1 MIDCI
6 GDLCNGIHRIER
18 KLEAYKEFYNGF
30 RLHQSL
36 NQQIPEEA
44 AGKGPPP
51 TIDPEHFVW
60 RTHCQGLFQI
70 PMAA

>member
-6 GDLCNGIHRIER
+6 GDLCNGIHRIEP

-44 AGKGPPP
+44 AGKDPPP
-51 TIDPEHFVW
+51 PIDPEHFVW
-60 RTHCQGLFQI
+60 QTHCQGFFQT